1 LGSPLKLIHALE
13 ILQSQ
18 EQGQV
23 GFEDGCWSCVLGFCC
38 KRMMRET
45 KKEKRQEKKSKSKN
59 NILMI
64 ENNILII

>member
-1 LGSPLKLIHALE
+1 MKQHFGSPLKLIHALE

-23 GFEDGCWSCVLGFCC
+23 GFEDGCWSRVLAFVARGRWERRR
-38 KRMMRET
+38 KRKDRK
-45 KKEKRQEKKSKSKN
+45 KKESKNEN

-64 ENNILII
+64 